1 MAFSFKAGCRILV
14 LLALVGGI
22 ALWGKS
28 LMPGLMKQFDARLGY
43 GVIFTV
49 GLNTWFLK
57 ICVHFS
63 KYCEQVHKMGC
74 RHS

>member
-1 MAFSFKAGCRILV
+1 MGQEPDAWIDE
-14 LLALVGGI
+14 
-22 ALWGKS
+22 
-28 LMPGLMKQFDARLGY
+28 QFDARLGY

-63 KYCEQVHKMGC
+63 
-74 RHS
+74 